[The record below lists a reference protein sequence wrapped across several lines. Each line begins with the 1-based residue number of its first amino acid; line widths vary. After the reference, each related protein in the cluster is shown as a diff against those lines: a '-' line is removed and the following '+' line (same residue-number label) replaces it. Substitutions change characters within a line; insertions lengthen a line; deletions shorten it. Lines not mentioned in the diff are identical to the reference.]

1 MNVVY
6 NLFVFYPFRS
16 FIMLVALL
24 AAGLFE
30 GLSLTALLPLLET
43 ISSENDSTNGFS
55 TFNHLFRSLFE
66 QLGIEVSLGSI
77 LGIIVICTIFK
88 SFLLLAAHK
97 QVGYTSAKVATDF
110 RLRLIDALTKTDWH
124 YFVSKQTGALAN
136 SLATEATR
144 AASSFEQAGRFIAF
158 ILQAFVYF
166 FVALTVSWQA
176 TLIAIL
182 CGLVILILFKIL
194 LQVSQKAGIKQTNLL
209 SILLTD
215 LTDLLGCFKALKAMQ
230 RDKIAD
236 QLLKNHSGKLEK
248 AMQKEVL
255 SREALRNLQEPV
267 LAFFAA
273 IGLFVSINVWKMQLS
288 EVMILV
294 FLLVR
299 LLGLLNKSLQRYQF
313 LLVNRSAFEAIEKR
327 VEEANERAEINT
339 GSLKPLNITSLSLR
353 KVSFSYGD
361 KKILNNFSASFPVNS
376 LNVLAAPS
384 GSGKTTLL
392 DILAGLSR
400 PLKGSVMVDGIDLED
415 IDLQWWRGI
424 LGYVPQELELLHQSI
439 RINISVGINV
449 LNDLAINS
457 ALGRVGLSEFV
468 TSLDDGLD
476 TVVGEKGKRL
486 SGGQRQRIIIARALV
501 HSPKILLLD
510 EPTSSLDY
518 ESASH
523 IIDLL
528 KNLSSSLTII
538 VASHDKKLID
548 KADHVFLLDKAG

>member
-1 MNVVY
+1 
-6 NLFVFYPFRS
+6 
-16 FIMLVALL
+16 MLIALL

-43 ISSENDSTNGFS
+43 ISVGPYSDKNFS
-55 TFNHLFRSLFE
+55 SFNHYFRSLFE
-66 QLGIEVSLGSI
+66 YLGIEVTLGSV
-77 LGIIVICTIFK
+77 LSIIVICIIFK
-88 SFLLLAAHK
+88 SFLLLGAHR

-110 RLRLIDALTKTDWH
+110 RLRLIDALTKTEWN

-158 ILQAFVYF
+158 MLQACVYF

-176 TLIAIL
+176 TLIALL
-182 CGLVILILFKIL
+182 CGLIILSIFKIL
-194 LQVSQKAGIKQTNLL
+194 LQVSQKAGLKQTDLL
-209 SILLTD
+209 SLLLVD
-215 LTDLLGCFKALKAMQ
+215 LTDLLGCFKALKAM
-230 RDKIAD
+230 RREEVAD
-236 QLLKNHSGKLEK
+236 QLLKNHSTKLER

-288 EVMILV
+288 EVMILI

-327 VEEANERAEINT
+327 VSEANQRAEVAT
-339 GSLKPLNITSLSLR
+339 GILKPDKFKAIVCKDITFL
-353 KVSFSYGD
+353 YD
-361 KKILNNFSASFPVNS
+361 EKKILYNFNATFPVNT

-392 DILAGLSR
+392 DIIAGLLV
-400 PLKGSVMVDGIDLED
+400 PAEGGVLIEGNKLKDLD
-415 IDLQWWRGI
+415 ISWWRGN
-424 LGYVPQELELLHQSI
+424 LGYVPQELELLHESI
-439 RINISVGINV
+439 KVNISVGIKK
-449 LNDLAINS
+449 LDDMSIIK
-457 ALGRVGLSEFV
+457 ALKRVGMTDYVE
-468 TSLDDGLD
+468 SLELGINTL
-476 TVVGEKGKRL
+476 VGEKGKKL
-486 SGGQRQRIIIARALV
+486 SGGQRQRIIIARALA
-501 HSPKILLLD
+501 HSPQILLLD
-510 EPTSSLDY
+510 EPTSSLDSK
-518 ESASH
+518 SATH

-528 KNLSSSLTII
+528 VELASSLTVI
-538 VASHDKKLID
+538 VASHDSQLIE
-548 KADHVFLLDKAG
+548 KADNVIFFNNK

>member
-6 NLFVFYPFRS
+6 NLFVLYPFRS
-16 FIMLVALL
+16 SIMLFALM

-43 ISSENDSTNGFS
+43 ISSEQDSKDNFS
-55 TFNHLFRSLFE
+55 SFNHFFRSLFDY
-66 QLGIEVSLGSI
+66 LGIEVSLSSI
-77 LGIIVICTIFK
+77 LTIIVICTIFK
-88 SFLLLAAHK
+88 SLLLLAAHK

-110 RLRLIDALTKTDWH
+110 RLRLIDALTKTEWH

-166 FVALTVSWQA
+166 FVALSVSWQA
-176 TLIAIL
+176 TVIAIL
-182 CGLVILILFKIL
+182 CGFVILALFKIL
-194 LQVSQKAGIKQTNLL
+194 LQVSQKAGNKQTNLL
-209 SILLTD
+209 SLLLTD
-215 LTDLLGCFKALKAMQ
+215 LTDLLGCFKALKAM
-230 RDKIAD
+230 RREKIAD
-236 QLLKNHSGKLEK
+236 QLLKTHSGKLEK
-248 AMQKEVL
+248 ALQKEVL

-273 IGLFVSINVWKMQLS
+273 VGLFVSISVWQMQLS

-327 VEEANERAEINT
+327 VDEANRRAEINS
-339 GSLKPLNITSLSLR
+339 GSLKPSKITSLCLR
-353 KVSFSYGD
+353 DVYFFYGS
-361 KKILNNFSASFPVNS
+361 KKILNKFSASFSVNS

-392 DILAGLSR
+392 DIIAGLLR
-400 PLKGSVMVDGIDLED
+400 PTEGAVLVEGVDLKD
-415 IDLQWWRGI
+415 IDLRWWRGI

-439 RINISVGINV
+439 RLNISVGINE
-449 LNDLAINS
+449 LGDFAINE
-457 ALGRVGLSEFV
+457 ALRRVGLSDYIG
-468 TSLDDGLD
+468 TLDDGLN
-476 TVVGEKGKRL
+476 TLVGEKGKRL
-486 SGGQRQRIIIARALV
+486 SGGQRQKIIIARALV

-510 EPTSSLDY
+510 EPTSSLDH

-528 KNLSSSLTII
+528 KGLSSSLTII
-538 VASHDKKLID
+538 VASHDKQLID
-548 KADHVFLLDKAG
+548 RADNVFLLDKA

>member
-1 MNVVY
+1 MNVIY
-6 NLFVFYPFRS
+6 NLFVFYPLRS
-16 FIMLVALL
+16 FIMLIALL

-43 ISSENDSTNGFS
+43 ISVGPYSDKNFS
-55 TFNHLFRSLFE
+55 SFNHYFRSLFE
-66 QLGIEVSLGSI
+66 YLGIEVTLGSV
-77 LGIIVICTIFK
+77 LSIIVICIIFK
-88 SFLLLAAHK
+88 SFLLLGAHR

-110 RLRLIDALTKTDWH
+110 RLRLIDALTKTEWN

-158 ILQAFVYF
+158 MLQACVYF

-176 TLIAIL
+176 TLIALL
-182 CGLVILILFKIL
+182 CGLIILSIFKIL
-194 LQVSQKAGIKQTNLL
+194 LQVSQKAGLKQTDLL
-209 SILLTD
+209 SLLLVD
-215 LTDLLGCFKALKAMQ
+215 LTDLLGCFKALKAM
-230 RDKIAD
+230 RREEVAD
-236 QLLKNHSGKLEK
+236 QLLKNHSTKLER

-288 EVMILV
+288 EVMILI

-327 VEEANERAEINT
+327 VSEANQRAEVAT
-339 GSLKPLNITSLSLR
+339 GILKPDKFKAIVCKDITFL
-353 KVSFSYGD
+353 YD
-361 KKILNNFSASFPVNS
+361 EKKILYNFNATFPVNT

-392 DILAGLSR
+392 DIIAGLLV
-400 PLKGSVMVDGIDLED
+400 PAEGGVLIEGNKLKDLD
-415 IDLQWWRGI
+415 ISWWRGN
-424 LGYVPQELELLHQSI
+424 LGYVPQELELLHESI
-439 RINISVGINV
+439 KVNISVGIKK
-449 LNDLAINS
+449 LDDMSIIK
-457 ALGRVGLSEFV
+457 ALKRVGMTDYVE
-468 TSLDDGLD
+468 SLELGINTL
-476 TVVGEKGKRL
+476 VGEKGKKL
-486 SGGQRQRIIIARALV
+486 SGGQRQRIIIARALA
-501 HSPKILLLD
+501 HSPQILLLD
-510 EPTSSLDY
+510 EPTSSLDSK
-518 ESASH
+518 SATH

-528 KNLSSSLTII
+528 VELASSLTVI
-538 VASHDKKLID
+538 VASHDSQLIE
-548 KADHVFLLDKAG
+548 KADNVIFFNNK

>member
-1 MNVVY
+1 M
-6 NLFVFYPFRS
+6 
-16 FIMLVALL
+16 
-24 AAGLFE
+24 
-30 GLSLTALLPLLET
+30 
-43 ISSENDSTNGFS
+43 
-55 TFNHLFRSLFE
+55 
-66 QLGIEVSLGSI
+66 
-77 LGIIVICTIFK
+77 
-88 SFLLLAAHK
+88 
-97 QVGYTSAKVATDF
+97 
-110 RLRLIDALTKTDWH
+110 
-124 YFVSKQTGALAN
+124 
-136 SLATEATR
+136 
-144 AASSFEQAGRFIAF
+144 
-158 ILQAFVYF
+158 
-166 FVALTVSWQA
+166 
-176 TLIAIL
+176 
-182 CGLVILILFKIL
+182 
-194 LQVSQKAGIKQTNLL
+194 
-209 SILLTD
+209 
-215 LTDLLGCFKALKAMQ
+215 
-230 RDKIAD
+230 
-236 QLLKNHSGKLEK
+236 
-248 AMQKEVL
+248 
-255 SREALRNLQEPV
+255 
-267 LAFFAA
+267 
-273 IGLFVSINVWKMQLS
+273 
-288 EVMILV
+288 
-294 FLLVR
+294 
-299 LLGLLNKSLQRYQF
+299 
-313 LLVNRSAFEAIEKR
+313 
-327 VEEANERAEINT
+327 
-339 GSLKPLNITSLSLR
+339 
-353 KVSFSYGD
+353 SFSYGD

>member
-6 NLFVFYPFRS
+6 KLFVLYPFRS
-16 FIMLVALL
+16 SIMLVALL
-24 AAGLFE
+24 TAGLFE

-43 ISSENDSTNGFS
+43 ISSGQDSTDNFS
-55 TFNHLFRSLFE
+55 SFNHFFRSLFE
-66 QLGIEVSLGSI
+66 YFGVEVSLSSV
-77 LGIIVICTIFK
+77 LTVIVICTIFK
-88 SFLLLAAHK
+88 SFLLLAAHR

-110 RLRLIDALTKTDWH
+110 RLRLIDALTKTEWH

-136 SLATEATR
+136 SLATEASR

-166 FVALTVSWQA
+166 FVALSVSWQA
-176 TLIAIL
+176 TLIAIV
-182 CGLVILILFKIL
+182 CGLAILALFKIL
-194 LQVSQKAGIKQTNLL
+194 LQISQKAGNKQTILL
-209 SILLTD
+209 SLLLTD
-215 LTDLLGCFKALKAMQ
+215 LTDLLGCFKALKAM
-230 RDKIAD
+230 RREKIAD
-236 QLLKNHSGKLEK
+236 QLLKNHSDKLEK

-273 IGLFVSINVWKMQLS
+273 VGLFVSISVWKMQLS

-327 VEEANERAEINT
+327 VDEANRKAEINS
-339 GSLKPLNITSLSLR
+339 GSLKPSKITSLCL
-353 KVSFSYGD
+353 KDVNFFYGRN
-361 KKILNNFSASFPVNS
+361 KIFNKFSASFPVNT

-392 DILAGLSR
+392 DIIAGLLS
-400 PLKGSVMVDGIDLED
+400 PSQGTVSAEGIDLKD
-415 IDLQWWRGI
+415 IDLHWWRQI

-439 RINISVGINV
+439 RLNISVG
-449 LNDLAINS
+449 LNEPDDFAIKD
-457 ALGRVGLSEFV
+457 ALIRVGLNDFIE
-468 TSLDDGLD
+468 SLDDGLD

-486 SGGQRQRIIIARALV
+486 SGGQRQRIIIARALI
-501 HSPKILLLD
+501 HKPKILLLD

-523 IIDLL
+523 IINLL
-528 KNLSSSLTII
+528 KSLSSSLMII
-538 VASHDKKLID
+538 VASHDKQLIE
-548 KADHVFLLDKAG
+548 KADNVFLLDKA

>member
-6 NLFVFYPFRS
+6 NLFVFYPVRS
-16 FIMLVALL
+16 SIMLVALL

-43 ISSENDSTNGFS
+43 ISSENDSPDSFS
-55 TFNHLFRSLFE
+55 KFNHLFRSIFE

-110 RLRLIDALTKTDWH
+110 RLRLIDALTKTEWN

-182 CGLVILILFKIL
+182 CGLIILILFKIL
-194 LQVSQKAGIKQTNLL
+194 LQVSQKAGSKQTNLL
-209 SILLTD
+209 SLLLTD
-215 LTDLLGCFKALKAMQ
+215 LTDLLGCFKALKAMR

-327 VEEANERAEINT
+327 VEGANERAEINT
-339 GSLKPLNITSLSLR
+339 GSLKPLNITSLGVR
-353 KVSFSYGD
+353 NVSFSYGD
-361 KKILNNFSASFPVNS
+361 RKILNNFTASFPVNS

-392 DILAGLSR
+392 DIFAGLLR
-400 PLKGSVMVDGIDLED
+400 PLKGAVMVDEIDLKD
-415 IDLQWWRGI
+415 IDLQWWRGL

-439 RINISVGINV
+439 RLNISVGINSPD
-449 LNDLAINS
+449 DLAINS
-457 ALGRVGLSEFV
+457 ALDRVGLNEFV

-510 EPTSSLDY
+510 EPTSSLDC
-518 ESASH
+518 ESASY

-548 KADHVFLLDKAG
+548 KADYVFSLDKVG